1 MKRLVIVLCALC
13 VLTLVGWSRTRAH
26 AQGGM
31 MMHPVPKA
39 VKNVQKAVMSI
50 KMKAEKAGRYN
61 CCLKHSC
68 NSCAMMMG
76 MCPCGK
82 MASMNK
88 PVCNEC
94 KGGWYAGDGDVPG
107 KTANEIKTM
116 PRGMKMM
123 MGKMH
128 GNMMGKMHGKM

>member
-1 MKRLVIVLCALC
+1 MKRLVVLVCAIC
-13 VLTLVGWSRTRAH
+13 VLTLAGWSMSRAH

-31 MMHPVPKA
+31 MMPKVPKA
-39 VKNVQKAVMSI
+39 VKNVQRQVMAIKA
-50 KMKAEKAGRYN
+50 KAMKAGKYN

-82 MASMNK
+82 MAAMGK

-94 KGGWYAGDGDVPG
+94 KGGWYAGDGQIPG
-107 KTANEIKTM
+107 LTANDIKTM

-123 MGKMH
+123 GH
-128 GNMMGKMHGKM
+128 MHGKM